1 MVLHEAAA
9 HGLVSTV
16 SGANLWEIATAE
28 NKHKNRATPLE
39 ARLACEV
46 GYGSVEER
54 LKREDANE
62 LVKRTLA
69 KYEDKLGNA
78 PLGKTFQE
86 CHDLKKIVPTKEYT
100 DLYESVKKEL
110 GDTGVPSI

>member
-1 MVLHEAAA
+1 LGVR
-9 HGLVSTV
+9 GLIGSAST
-16 SGANLWEIATAE
+16 ARATAE

-46 GYGSVEER
+46 GYESVEEG

-62 LVKRTLA
+62 LVKGLIA

-78 PLGKTFQE
+78 PLGKMFQE
-86 CHDLKKIVPTKEYT
+86 CYDLKTIMPTKEYMG
-100 DLYESVKKEL
+100 LYEGVKKEL
-110 GDTGVPSI
+110 GDMGVPSM